1 MNAWLARQRYLID
14 YVLAAMARQKG
25 RAIGLWVV
33 YTLLVF
39 VLASVMLFTHALR
52 QESARVLQHAP
63 EVVVQKLVAG
73 RTDLIPPDYIE
84 KMGRIRGVRE
94 KQLRLWGYYYD
105 SVVKAN
111 YTFMVPNDRRIAE
124 GEIVVGPALE
134 RSRGLAAG
142 NGISFRAYSG
152 ELHTFI
158 VSEVLAHESE
168 LVNADLVLM
177 SEADFRRFFA
187 YPDGHYTDIALWVAN
202 PQEVRNVGLKL
213 INALP
218 DSRPI
223 LREEVLRTYASI
235 FDWREGIALALL
247 SATILAFAI
256 LAWEKASGLSAEE
269 RREIGILKAI
279 GWETG
284 DVIAM
289 KFWEGFLVSLFAFLV
304 GYVAAYVHVFHF
316 EFTLFAPVLEGWAV
330 LYPSFALTPQIDGL
344 QVATLFV
351 FTVLPYTAATLVPIW
366 RAATTD
372 PDTVMRS

>member
-111 YTFMVPNDRRIAE
+111 YTFMVPSVAAPEPGTIM
-124 GEIVVGPALE
+124 VGPAMA
-134 RSRGLAAG
+134 RTRGIKAG
-142 NGISFRAYSG
+142 DPIAFRNYAGTIISYQVAQVLPQPT
-152 ELHTFI
+152 ELM
-158 VSEVLAHESE
+158 S
-168 LVNADLVLM
+168 ADLVLM
-177 SEADFRRFFA
+177 SEQDFRSLFNFPEG
-187 YPDGHYTDIALWVAN
+187 YYTDIALTVAN
-202 PQEVRNVGLKL
+202 PKEVRNVATKVTE
-213 INALP
+213 ALP

-223 LREEVLRTYASI
+223 LREEILRTYASV
-235 FDWREGIALALL
+235 FDWREGMVLAVLSGAL
-247 SATILAFAI
+247 LAFAI
-256 LAWEKASGLSAEE
+256 LAWDKASGLSAEE
-269 RREIGILKAI
+269 RREIGILKAL
-279 GWETG
+279 GWDTG
-284 DVIAM
+284 DVIRM
-289 KFWEGFLVSLFAFLV
+289 KMWEGLLISLTAFGGGFL
-304 GYVAAYVHVFHF
+304 AAYVHVFHF
-316 EFTLFAPVLEGWAV
+316 GAKLFEPVLKGWSV
-330 LYPSFALTPQIDGL
+330 LYPKFTLLPAVDGL
-344 QVATLFV
+344 QVATLFF
-351 FTVLPYTAATLVPIW
+351 FTVIPYTAAVLVPIW
-366 RAATTD
+366 RAAITD
-372 PDTVMRS
+372 PDTVMR

>member
-111 YTFMVPNDRRIAE
+111 YTFMVPSVAAPEPGTIM
-124 GEIVVGPALE
+124 VGPAMA
-134 RSRGLAAG
+134 RTRGIKAG
-142 NGISFRAYSG
+142 DPIAFRNYAGTIISYQVAQVLPQPT
-152 ELHTFI
+152 ELM
-158 VSEVLAHESE
+158 S
-168 LVNADLVLM
+168 ADLVLM
-177 SEADFRRFFA
+177 SEQDFRSLFNFPEG
-187 YPDGHYTDIALWVAN
+187 YYTDIALTVAN
-202 PQEVRNVGLKL
+202 PTEVRNVATKVTE
-213 INALP
+213 ALP

-223 LREEVLRTYASI
+223 LREEILRTYASV
-235 FDWREGIALALL
+235 FDWREGMVLAVLSGAL
-247 SATILAFAI
+247 LAFAI
-256 LAWEKASGLSAEE
+256 LAWDKASGLSAQE
-269 RREIGILKAI
+269 RREIGILKAV

-284 DVIAM
+284 DVLRM
-289 KFWEGFLVSLFAFLV
+289 KLWEGILLSLTAFLA
-304 GYVAAYVHVFHF
+304 GYALAWWQVFHGGAK
-316 EFTLFAPVLEGWAV
+316 LFAPALKGWAV
-330 LYPSFALTPQIDGL
+330 LYPDFRLTPAVDGQQIL
-344 QVATLFV
+344 VLLAV
-351 FTVLPYTAATLVPIW
+351 TVLPYIVATLIPGW
-366 RAATTD
+366 RAAIAD
-372 PDTVMRS
+372 PDAAMRG